1 MCKALDDFYQD
12 GVNEGVALGIERG
25 IERGEDCYRRLILK
39 LSAEHKTE
47 LIVQTANDPEL
58 LHRLYKEYNI

>member
-25 IERGEDCYRRLILK
+25 EDSYRRLILK

-47 LIVQTANDPEL
+47 LIIQTANDPEL